1 MHRIMDPRT
10 FILGLVLLAMPGLAA
25 AEDRQNIY
33 RDLNLFS
40 EVLQRIESDY
50 VDEVEM
56 RELIVGGIRGML
68 KTLDPHTQFLDTK
81 QYRDLMVGTKG
92 SFGGL
97 GIVISIRDGILT
109 VISPIEGTPAHRMGI
124 QGGDQILYIEDESTK
139 GFSSEDAVSRL
150 RGPEGTQVAIKIRR
164 EGVDKLLPYTV
175 TREIIKLKSVP
186 FKFVQDGIG
195 YVKVTQFSK
204 RTSKELIAA
213 IDSLE
218 AVGVQ
223 GLVLDLRGNPG
234 GLLDQAVEVSD
245 IFLDRGQMVT
255 YTKGRK
261 KNTNNEFVDR
271 RDSEYKTYP
280 LVVLVNEGSASASEI
295 VGGAVQDWDRGLVVG
310 KTTFGKGSVQSVL
323 PLSQD
328 TGLKLTT
335 AKYYTPSG
343 RSIHRDE
350 SSIIKKSEDGE
361 AVDASG
367 EAREIFHTKIQNREV
382 YGGGGIAPDIEISQR
397 RVNELEEIAERNSLF
412 FKYAVEFNAYHDGIT
427 TEWRPDDKVIEEF
440 RKMFD
445 TEKSDYTADEWE
457 DARKYF
463 ESGIRRE
470 VFRKRFGDQAA
481 YMAGIELDDQLQA
494 TFDLFQELKLNQN
507 LQVVT
512 DAYKAK
518 HSVAKVDDDEAKAE
532 GIAEGFVDRQFD

>member
-1 MHRIMDPRT
+1 MQRIMDPRT

-25 AEDRQNIY
+25 ADDRQNIY

-109 VISPIEGTPAHRMGI
+109 VVSPIEGTPAHRMGI

-204 RTSKELIAA
+204 RTSNELIAA

-218 AVGVQ
+218 GVGVE

-261 KNTNNEFVDR
+261 KNTNNEFIDR
-271 RDSEYKTYP
+271 RDSQYKNYP

-295 VGGAVQDWDRGLVVG
+295 VSGAVQDWDRGLVVG
-310 KTTFGKGSVQSVL
+310 KT
-323 PLSQD
+323 
-328 TGLKLTT
+328 
-335 AKYYTPSG
+335 
-343 RSIHRDE
+343 
-350 SSIIKKSEDGE
+350 
-361 AVDASG
+361 
-367 EAREIFHTKIQNREV
+367 
-382 YGGGGIAPDIEISQR
+382 
-397 RVNELEEIAERNSLF
+397 
-412 FKYAVEFNAYHDGIT
+412 
-427 TEWRPDDKVIEEF
+427 
-440 RKMFD
+440 
-445 TEKSDYTADEWE
+445 
-457 DARKYF
+457 
-463 ESGIRRE
+463 
-470 VFRKRFGDQAA
+470 
-481 YMAGIELDDQLQA
+481 
-494 TFDLFQELKLNQN
+494 
-507 LQVVT
+507 
-512 DAYKAK
+512 
-518 HSVAKVDDDEAKAE
+518 
-532 GIAEGFVDRQFD
+532 